1 MEPQMDD
8 YTYAEEE
15 TQKKTAG
22 SVLMG
27 IIRWLFRLFMVVL
40 IGAVIGGVL
49 YYLFLNIY
57 RQAIEPLQNNAA
69 RISALETAQSVSRE
83 QRDDRLEQ
91 IGDRLA
97 VLEDERTLDIEALDE
112 LQGDLATL
120 DKALEEQDTLLAE
133 IEDMQED
140 IDKLED
146 IVTYEATQ
154 VMGIIATQ
162 RAEEAPINVVQQELK
177 VVKAMQLLS
186 RSRLYLMQNN
196 YGSAKLD
203 IENTLAVL
211 AELKD
216 EVPAY
221 QVETVEEWITRLELA
236 ADNLPGKPALASDDM
251 EIAWR
256 LIVEGLPAKADAAD
270 ADGTPEPFILT
281 ATPLSGTNATA
292 TATP

>member
-1 MEPQMDD
+1 MDPQMDD
-8 YTYAEEE
+8 YTYSEEE
-15 TQKKTAG
+15 TQKRTAG
-22 SVLMG
+22 SLFMG
-27 IIRWLFRLFMVVL
+27 IIRWLFRLFMVIL

-69 RISALETAQSVSRE
+69 RLSVIETAQVVSLE
-83 QRDDRLEQ
+83 QRDTRLEQ
-91 IGDRLA
+91 VGERLA
-97 VLEDERTLDIEALDE
+97 VLEDERTLDIESLDE
-112 LQGDLATL
+112 LQSDLAAL
-120 DKALEEQDTLLAE
+120 DKALEEQDVLLAD
-133 IEDMQED
+133 IEDLQDDLDSLKKM
-140 IDKLED
+140 
-146 IVTYEATQ
+146 VSYEATQ
-154 VMGIIATQ
+154 VMSIVATQ
-162 RAEEAPINVVQQELK
+162 RAEEAPINRVQQDLK

-203 IENTLAVL
+203 IENSLAVL

-216 EVPAY
+216 QVPAY

-236 ADNLPGKPALASDDM
+236 ADNLPAKPALASDDM

-256 LIVEGLPAKADAAD
+256 LIVEGLPAKAETENP
-270 ADGTPEPFILT
+270 DGTPEPFIVT